1 MGEAHVKNDY
11 RSKYLISAYSQY
23 GSEFNRENLTLS
35 LIRRFIDTNQSMTK
49 LEHVIAKGDDDELGV
64 LSPVF
69 DVVRDDGDIT
79 EI

>member
-1 MGEAHVKNDY
+1 
-11 RSKYLISAYSQY
+11 
-23 GSEFNRENLTLS
+23 
-35 LIRRFIDTNQSMTK
+35 MTK

-69 DVVRDDGDIT
+69 DVVRDDGDIA